1 MGINRINIKPATS
14 KIPHPILEIDSNDAT
29 PMVNVTG
36 PANNR
41 KRGVR
46 YVNVYWTEASDP
58 PEFAKFCAQVE
69 AVKNAKGEVEA
80 YSVIQKTA
88 ERGWAGHE
96 VEGDGEHGSVVRWY
110 KSEEPGEEGWVGQL
124 TLPRSRVDKGRGKN
138 IFALALWHN
147 HDWDASGPLAFF
159 EAHPPEANSH
169 KDPSSKGHHTVVII
183 EDDGGGA

>member
-1 MGINRINIKPATS
+1 MGINRINIKPAS
-14 KIPHPILEIDSNDAT
+14 GAILHPILEIDSNAAT

-80 YSVIQKTA
+80 YSVIEETA
-88 ERGWAGHE
+88 ERGWAGHK
-96 VEGDGEHGSVVRWY
+96 VQGEHGSVVRWY
-110 KSEEPGEEGWVGQL
+110 KSEEPGEVGWVGQL

-138 IFALALWHN
+138 IFALALWHD
-147 HDWDASGPLAFF
+147 HSWAKKSLLEFF
-159 EAHPPEANSH
+159 TAHPPTPGSH
-169 KDPSSKGHHTVVII
+169 KNQSPEGHHTVVII
-183 EDDGGGA
+183 EDDGGA